1 MKKKCSLPSHNMAM
15 VIFTK
20 TLLVMKLTAV
30 LLIAAC
36 LQVSAKGN
44 AQTISISQMNTSLEK
59 VFKEIHRKTGYQ
71 FFYQDE
77 LLRQAKKFDIH
88 LKNASIEQVLQ
99 LCFEGQPINFTIIEK
114 TITITR
120 KKDLN
125 VFKVPPPILAEEVT
139 VTGIVKDES
148 GNPLHGVSVS
158 IIGKRG
164 GVVTDEK
171 GAFSI
176 SVQKDEILSFSYV
189 GYKTVTIQVK
199 EKEKINII
207 LQPNVA
213 VTNDVVVIGYGTVRK
228 KDLTGSV
235 AQVKSNE
242 LNAFPTGNALQALSG
257 RATGVQVLQNDG
269 TPGASPSIRIRG
281 TNSILGS
288 NEPLYVIDGF
298 PGSPN
303 GVQTTDIE
311 SVEILKDASATAIY
325 GSRGANGV
333 IIITTKKGR
342 AGKTKVDYETSYGIQ
357 QVTKKL
363 KFMNGIQW
371 AKFYNEQAFNDGLI
385 PYFTGSQIDSISKL
399 PITDWQ
405 NQVLR
410 KAPIILHSLTISGG
424 NEKTQ
429 YSISGNA
436 FLQDGI
442 IKNSG
447 YNRYTLRANINS
459 TINKIFSLSLNTLL
473 TREKTSSKPLGIGG
487 NRGSGLI
494 SAMETAP
501 PILSPYNSDGTFQR
515 INTVY
520 PWLSNVLINPLTV
533 IYEQSN
539 KSVTNR
545 QLANVAFNIRPIS
558 GMIIKL
564 SGGVQ
569 NEDNR
574 FDGFTQIDP
583 IINSTG
589 SASVITNQTI
599 SLLSENTINYSKTYG
614 DHSFSVLGGFSY
626 QDYTSTNL
634 NASGT
639 GFLSNSV
646 ETYNLQGAAVQG
658 IASSDYSKSVLLSY
672 FGRVNYNYKDKYLAT
687 VSYRRDGS
695 SKFSTLNKW
704 SDFPSAAIAWRV
716 SKEKFM
722 QSVKA
727 VSNLKLRG
735 SYGATGNNA
744 LSPYQTLNALGSS
757 KVVFNDALYTAYG
770 PGTTKPGQLKWE
782 TTYEYDAGIDLGLF
796 NNIINITVDYYHK
809 QTKNLLNLV
818 QLPASTGYVNTLQN
832 VGEIQN
838 QGWEF
843 AADAQIANKAVKWNV
858 NANISFNRNKIIK
871 LYGGQ
876 DIYGSIFFTGPLNDY
891 VNLLREGQPL
901 GIFYGYLENGYT
913 STGNIQYKDL
923 NGDGKINSLDK
934 TYIGNPNPK
943 FIYGFNSDLSY
954 KGFDLTVFIQG
965 SQGNDIFNLAATQ
978 TIDLGFGLNVPV
990 DVYNNHWTPTN
1001 TNAKYPKIS
1010 RSITGNVSNRF
1021 VENGSYLRF
1030 KNIQLAYSLPPNLI
1044 KWSKNIQLYV
1054 SGQNLITI
1062 TKFSWYDPEINSLG
1076 GGNSINQGINY
1087 FGYPT
1092 AKTLTFGIRC
1102 TF

>member
-1 MKKKCSLPSHNMAM
+1 
-15 VIFTK
+15 
-20 TLLVMKLTAV
+20 MKLSCLFIMV
-30 LLIAAC
+30 SC
-36 LQVSAKGN
+36 LQVSAR
-44 AQTISISQMNTSLEK
+44 TYSQEKFTLFFNNVKLEK
-59 VFKEIHRKTGYQ
+59 ALKEI
-71 FFYQDE
+71 E
-77 LLRQAKKFDIH
+77 KKSDFRFVYSNSFISKQSKVSLSVKDASLNEVLDLM
-88 LKNASIEQVLQ
+88 LKNTGLTYLFPDAGKLVVISNADEKIKLT
-99 LCFEGQPINFTIIEK
+99 TIK
-114 TITITR
+114 G
-120 KKDLN
+120 
-125 VFKVPPPILAEEVT
+125 KVVDRNGTPM
-139 VTGIVKDES
+139 K
-148 GNPLHGVSVS
+148 GVSVYVKGNS
-158 IIGKRG
+158 TLGTT
-164 GVVTDEK
+164 TDEN
-171 GAFSI
+171 GNFQL
-176 SVQKDEILSFSYV
+176 SVPDDVTTLIFSYV
-189 GYKTVTIQVK
+189 GFQL
-199 EKEKINII
+199 EEINILGKSQVDI
-207 LQPNVA
+207 VMTASYSQQNE
-213 VTNDVVVIGYGTVRK
+213 VVIVGYGTVKK

-235 AQVKSNE
+235 AQVKTKE
-242 LNAFPTGNALQALSG
+242 LNAFPTGNILQALSG

-298 PGSPN
+298 PGSAN
-303 GVQTTDIE
+303 GVQATDIE
-311 SVEILKDASATAIY
+311 SIEILKDASATAIY

-333 IIITTKKGR
+333 VIITTKKGK
-342 AGKTKVDYETSYGIQ
+342 AGKTEVDYETSYGMQ
-357 QVTKKL
+357 RVTKKL
-363 KFMNGIQW
+363 NLMNGLQW
-371 AKFYNEQAFNDGLI
+371 AKFYNEQAVNDGLT
-385 PYFTGSQIDSISKL
+385 PYFTGSQVDSVGKL

-405 NQVLR
+405 DQVLR

-429 YSISGNA
+429 FSISGNA
-436 FLQDGI
+436 FIQDGI
-442 IKNSG
+442 IKNSDF
-447 YNRYTLRANINS
+447 NRYSLRANINH
-459 TINKIFSLSLNTLL
+459 TISKIFSLSLSTLL
-473 TREKTSSKPLGIGG
+473 TKEQTGSKPLGIGS

-494 SAMETAP
+494 SAMQTAP
-501 PILSPYNSDGTFQR
+501 SILSPYNSDGTFKR

-533 IYEQSN
+533 IYEQTN
-539 KSVTNR
+539 KTVANR
-545 QLANVAFNIRPIS
+545 QLANIAFNIRPIS

-589 SASVITNQTI
+589 SASVGINQNL
-599 SLLSENTINYSKTYG
+599 SLLSENTISYTKTWG
-614 DHSFSVLGGFSY
+614 DHTISTLGGFSY

-634 NASGT
+634 NASGS

-658 IASSDYSKSVLLSY
+658 IAYTGYSKSVLLSY
-672 FGRVNYNYKDKYLAT
+672 FGRVNYNYKGRYLAT

-695 SKFSTLNKW
+695 SKFSILNKW

-716 SKEKFM
+716 SEEKFM
-722 QSVKA
+722 QPLKA
-727 VSNLKLRG
+727 ISNLKLRG

-744 LSPYQTLNALGSS
+744 LSPYQTLNALGSN
-757 KVVFNDALYTAYG
+757 KVVFNDALFTSYG

-782 TTYEYDAGIDLGLF
+782 TTYEYDAGLDLGLF

-809 QTKNLLNLV
+809 KTRDLLNMV

-838 QGWEF
+838 KGWEF
-843 AADAQIANKAVKWNV
+843 AADAQIVDKAVKWNV
-858 NANISFNRNKIIK
+858 SANISFNRNKITK

-876 DIYGSIFFTGPLNDY
+876 DIYGSVFFTGPLNDY

-943 FIYGFNSDLSY
+943 FIYGFNSDVSY

-965 SQGNDIFNLAATQ
+965 SQGNDIYNLDATQ

-990 DVYNNHWTPTN
+990 DVYYNHWTPAN

-1010 RSITGNVSNRF
+1010 RSIAGNVSNRF
-1021 VENGSYLRF
+1021 VEDGSYLRF
-1030 KNIQLAYSLPPNLI
+1030 KNIQLAYNLPSSLI
-1044 KWSKNIQLYV
+1044 KWSRNIQLYL

-1076 GGNSINQGINY
+1076 SGNSINQGISY

-1102 TF
+1102 IL